1 MKSLLYI
8 LIQSNPYGCPS
19 PMTEEFMTTHLI
31 KVFTVAASQ
40 RHPFKHHPTIWAM
53 VGRGSDEM
61 GENMPANIYIVG
73 GCWGHIVGLL
83 ARRNHKIW
91 VSTSRTSGNIVL
103 ETSPTVACILR
114 SVRQG

>member
-53 VGRGSDEM
+53 VGRGSD
-61 GENMPANIYIVG
+61 G
-73 GCWGHIVGLL
+73 
-83 ARRNHKIW
+83 
-91 VSTSRTSGNIVL
+91 
-103 ETSPTVACILR
+103 
-114 SVRQG
+114 